1 MSSYVRFPK
10 NVHMCLV
17 ACFLANTLFFFW
29 YIYDELQRY
38 FFFSMILLIIDLFD
52 YLFFSSLF
60 FSFVCVCVKDNNNKQ
75 KDNIY
80 LSISEFLLSMAV
92 KESND
97 RQLRFI
103 GKIKFY
109 FS

>member
-1 MSSYVRFPK
+1 
-10 NVHMCLV
+10 
-17 ACFLANTLFFFW
+17 
-29 YIYDELQRY
+29 
-38 FFFSMILLIIDLFD
+38 
-52 YLFFSSLF
+52 
-60 FSFVCVCVKDNNNKQ
+60 VKDNNNKQ